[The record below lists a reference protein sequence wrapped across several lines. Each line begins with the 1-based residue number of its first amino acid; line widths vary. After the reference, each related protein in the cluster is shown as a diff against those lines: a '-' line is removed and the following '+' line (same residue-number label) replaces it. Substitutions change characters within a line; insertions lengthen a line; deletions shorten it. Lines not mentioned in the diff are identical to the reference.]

1 VNILLLA
8 PHPFYQDRGTPIA
21 VDLLLR
27 VFSER
32 GDHVDVLT
40 YHEGG
45 SVSYPNVT
53 VYRIPTLPFIRNIRP
68 GFSLKKLVCDFFMFY
83 KMIRLTLKNRYQVVH
98 SVEESVFMA
107 MILRSFFRIPYVYDM
122 DSSMAD
128 QLVEKFPKLAFLG
141 GIFAFF
147 EGLAIKKSEA
157 VLPVCDA
164 LASLVERYHPRK
176 VVVLPDI
183 SILNG
188 PLKNGSNRLKEE
200 LGVKGL
206 LTMYVGNLEAYQGID
221 LLLESFAPSLKRVQT
236 AGLAVIGGSAWHIRH
251 YREKSI
257 QLGIANSV
265 YFLGPKPAAD
275 LGYYLSEADILV
287 SPRIQGKNTPMK
299 IYSYLD
305 SGKAVLA
312 TNLPTH
318 TQVLNDQVA
327 LLADSNPD
335 AFSDAMLYLMGN
347 EKLRL
352 QLGERGKKYVEER
365 YSYNAFRNTLCRVY
379 ETIEADLISRGRS
392 S

>member
-1 VNILLLA
+1 MDILLLA

-83 KMIRLTLKNRYQVVH
+83 KMIRLALKNRYQVVH

-107 MILRSFFRIPYVYDM
+107 MILRSFLRIPYVYDM
-122 DSSMAD
+122 DSSMAE
-128 QLVEKFPKLAFLG
+128 QLVERFPKLGFLRG
-141 GIFAFF
+141 LFTFF

-164 LASLVERYHPRK
+164 LASLAERYHPKK
-176 VVVLPDI
+176 VVVLPDV
-183 SILNG
+183 SLLNDQF
-188 PLKNGSNRLKEE
+188 KNNSRRLKDE

-206 LTMYVGNLEAYQGID
+206 LIMYIGNLEAYQGID
-221 LLLESFAPSLKRVQT
+221 LLLECFARTLKSVQT
-236 AGLAVIGGSAWHIRH
+236 AGLVVIGGSAGHIKH
-251 YREKSI
+251 YRDESI
-257 QLGIANSV
+257 QQGIASSV
-265 YFLGPKPAAD
+265 HFLGPKPVAD

-287 SPRIQGKNTPMK
+287 SPRIRGRNTPMK
-299 IYSYLD
+299 IYSYLH
-305 SGKAVLA
+305 SGKSVLA

-365 YSYNAFRNTLCRVY
+365 YNYNAFRNTLCRVY